1 VFYPSAREVVMQFT
15 MSVAMSQPRD
25 YAALARTAEECG
37 FDQIAVPDSIF
48 WSEQVSDAYPYTRD
62 GSRLWTESTPFID
75 PFMAVAVM
83 APVTDRIRFCTHVV
97 KVGVRDAVL
106 LAKQV
111 QSAAVLTN
119 GRFTFGA
126 GVGWL
131 REEFEWCGQRF
142 EQRGARVD
150 EELEAVQALMTGDWA
165 EMKGEHVRFGRIRM
179 APAPPGPVPIY
190 VGGHTDVALRRT
202 VRFADGWTS
211 AMIRYDELRE
221 LIPKVN
227 EMLAAAGRDPEGFV
241 FQVASSDRFGL
252 DGYRDLA
259 SIGVNDVVTIPWM
272 FYGVGLDGPLEAK
285 QDGIRRFAKDVIEQW

>member
-1 VFYPSAREVVMQFT
+1 MQFT
-15 MSVAMSQPRD
+15 MAVAMSRPED

-37 FDQIAVPDSIF
+37 YDQVAVPDSIF
-48 WSEQVSDAYPYTRD
+48 WSEQVSDAYPYTGD
-62 GSRLWTESTPFID
+62 GTRMWNEDTPFVD
-75 PFMAVAVM
+75 PFLAVAAM
-83 APVTDRIRFCTHVV
+83 GSVTERIRFCTHVV

-111 QSAAVLTN
+111 QSAAVLTR

-150 EELEAVQALMTGDWA
+150 EELAAVQRLLTGDWA
-165 EMKGEHVRFGRIRM
+165 EMDGEHVRFGRVRM
-179 APAPPGPVPIY
+179 APAPPSRVPIY
-190 VGGHTDVALRRT
+190 IGGHTEPALRRT
-202 VRFADGWTS
+202 VRFGDGWTS
-211 AMIRYDELRE
+211 AMISYEELVE

-227 EMLAAAGRDPEGFV
+227 AMLAAAGRDATGFT
-241 FQVASSDRFGL
+241 FQVASTDRFGL

-259 SIGVNDVVTIPWM
+259 SIGVTDVVTIPWV
-272 FYGVGLDGPLEAK
+272 FYGVPIDGPLDAK
-285 QDGIRRFAKDVIEQW
+285 QDGIRRFAKDVIERW